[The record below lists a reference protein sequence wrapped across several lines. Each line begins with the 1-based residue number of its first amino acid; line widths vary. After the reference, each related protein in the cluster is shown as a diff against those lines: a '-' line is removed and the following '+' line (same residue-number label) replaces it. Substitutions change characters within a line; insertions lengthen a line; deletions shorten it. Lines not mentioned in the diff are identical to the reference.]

1 MLDTNVLI
9 SSLWHGRCWEV
20 VKRWRDDRMTL
31 VISSAVLREYLDVLS
46 RFVTPALLQE
56 WVDALTDPTRVTMV
70 EPAEQID
77 VVRADPSDNRFLE
90 CALAAHADA
99 VISGDHH
106 LLTLKTFRD
115 IPILTPS
122 AFLEQGS

>member
-1 MLDTNVLI
+1 
-9 SSLWHGRCWEV
+9 
-20 VKRWRDDRMTL
+20 MTL